1 MVFVTFLARA
11 GLEASLR
18 YILRIGLER
27 IRKKNMNVA
36 SIFREEIAKIPDVK
50 MFGPE
55 EECKRSSIVTFMPQ
69 AADSS
74 TLVRKLE
81 QNNMIFAARDIGG
94 GKKAVRAAPH
104 FFNSEEEATTAA
116 SYIKSLL

>member
-1 MVFVTFLARA
+1 
-11 GLEASLR
+11 
-18 YILRIGLER
+18 
-27 IRKKNMNVA
+27 MNVA
-36 SIFREEIAKIPDVK
+36 SILREEIANIPDVK

-81 QNNMIFAARDIGG
+81 QNNMIFELEI
-94 GKKAVRAAPH
+94 
-104 FFNSEEEATTAA
+104 SEAER
-116 SYIKSLL
+116 KQ